1 MLKLGEAL
9 NRAIVLWDRDRRS
22 SAKSSSS
29 VGWAFSVSSRRI
41 RNSVASSERASRRPI
56 RWRKPSPLVP
66 SWSIPIRRGLHC
78 VRRQLRREIASKF
91 RCAFRRPHE
100 HPTHLLNV
108 PRSRPGA
115 ANLACL
121 AGDARAHRPTE
132 KLFRIFSS
140 ARPPVRA
147 GPHSRP
153 CAFARP
159 RARGGPGTS
168 VGTGAPRSGLSS
180 ADRPGPA
187 APALGAC

>member
-108 PRSRPGA
+108 PRSRPEPPTSHA
-115 ANLACL
+115 W
-121 AGDARAHRPTE
+121 RVMREPTE

-140 ARPPVRA
+140 ARPAVRA
-147 GPHSRP
+147 GPPSRP
-153 CAFARP
+153 SAFARP
-159 RARGGPGTS
+159 RVRGGPGTS